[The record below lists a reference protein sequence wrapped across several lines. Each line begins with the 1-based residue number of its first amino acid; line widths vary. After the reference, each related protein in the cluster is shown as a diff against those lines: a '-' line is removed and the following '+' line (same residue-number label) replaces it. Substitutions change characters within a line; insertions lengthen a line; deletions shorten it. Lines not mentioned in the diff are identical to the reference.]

1 MDVPRDVSVC
11 NHRATLAAAAGTSY
25 KSIVKPAPSDALVFF
40 GATGDLAYK
49 QIYPALQALVRRGR
63 LDVPI
68 VAIGRKD
75 LPVAEIVARAKD
87 SVTKAGGFDAATF
100 AKLSAL
106 FRYVQ
111 VDYDDPATFARIRHA
126 IPASKHPL
134 HYVALPPE
142 VYEAVAT
149 NLAKAGLNEGG
160 RLTLEKPF
168 GHDAASARA
177 LSELLYK
184 YFPEEAIFR
193 IDHFLGKESV
203 ENIVYFRAA
212 NPLIEAGLSRDHV
225 DYVEITMAETFGVK
239 GRAKFYDDVG
249 AVRDVVQ
256 NHLLEVVACLAM
268 ELPQENAHDQ
278 VSSERSRLIGRIRAL
293 ANDDIVRGQVRG
305 YTNEDGVRKDST
317 TETFAVLRLAIDSP
331 RWQGVPFFIRTGK
344 SLPVTA
350 TEAIVRWKA
359 AQLPVLDERSPPAP
373 NHVRFR
379 IGPDR
384 VIAVGANVKKDG
396 EAMVG
401 VPKELV
407 LLRTAA
413 DDAGQMSAYERLLG
427 DAMQGEKTLFARKD
441 AVEES
446 WRVVD
451 PIVSK
456 KEVFAYD
463 AGTWGPA
470 EAQRIAPPAGWSNPK

>member
-1 MDVPRDVSVC
+1 MS
-11 NHRATLAAAAGTSY
+11 
-25 KSIVKPAPSDALVFF
+25 PAHSDALVFF
-40 GATGDLAYK
+40 GSTGDLAYK

-63 LDVPI
+63 LDMPI

-75 LPVAEIVARAKD
+75 LPVSEIVARAKD
-87 SVTKAGGFDAATF
+87 SVTKAGGFDAAAF
-100 AKLSAL
+100 AKLSSL

-111 VDYDDPATFARIRHA
+111 VDYDEPSTFERIRKA

-142 VYEAVAT
+142 VYETVAT
-149 NLAKAGLNEGG
+149 NLAKAGLHEGA

-168 GHDAASARA
+168 GHDAASAKA

-203 ENIVYFRAA
+203 ENIIYFRAA
-212 NPLIEAGLSRDHV
+212 NPLVEAGLSRDHV
-225 DYVEITMAETFGVK
+225 DYVEVTMAETFGVK

-268 ELPQENAHDQ
+268 DLPAGNGHDQ
-278 VSSERSRLIGRIRAL
+278 VSAERSRLIGRIRAL
-293 ANDDIVRGQVRG
+293 SNDDIVRGQVRG
-305 YTNEDGVRKDST
+305 YKDEDGVRKDST

-350 TEAIVRWKA
+350 TEATIRWKA
-359 AQLPVLDERSPPAP
+359 GPRPVLDERSPPAP
-373 NHVRFR
+373 NYVRFR

-384 VIAVGANVKKDG
+384 VIALGANVKKDG

-401 VPKELV
+401 EPKELM
-407 LLRTAA
+407 LCRTGA
-413 DDAGQMSAYERLLG
+413 DETGQMSAYERLLG
-427 DAMQGEKTLFARKD
+427 DAMEGERTLFARKD

-456 KEVFAYD
+456 KELFAYD

>member
-1 MDVPRDVSVC
+1 M
-11 NHRATLAAAAGTSY
+11 
-25 KSIVKPAPSDALVFF
+25 KPSRSDALVFF

-49 QIYPALQALVRRGR
+49 QIYPGLHALVRRGR
-63 LDVPI
+63 LDMPI

-75 LPVAEIVARAKD
+75 LPVSEIVARAKE
-87 SVTKAGGFDAATF
+87 SVTKAGGFDAAAF
-100 AKLSAL
+100 AKLSGL

-111 VDYDDPATFARIRHA
+111 VDYDEPATFARIRAA

-149 NLAKAGLNEGG
+149 NLAKAGLHEGA

-168 GHDAASARA
+168 GHDAASAKA
-177 LSELLYK
+177 LSELLYE

-193 IDHFLGKESV
+193 IDHFLGKEPV

-212 NPLIEAGLSRDHV
+212 NPLVESGFSRDHV
-225 DYVEITMAETFGVK
+225 DYVEITMAEKFGVK

-249 AVRDVVQ
+249 AIRDVVQ
-256 NHLLEVVACLAM
+256 NHLIEVVACLAM
-268 ELPQENAHDQ
+268 ELPQGNSHDEL
-278 VSSERSRLIGRIRAL
+278 SAERGRLIARIRAL
-293 ANDDIVRGQVRG
+293 SNEDVVRGQVRG
-305 YTNEDGVRKDST
+305 YKDEDGVRKDST
-317 TETFAVLRLAIDSP
+317 TETFAAVRLAIDSP

-344 SLPVTA
+344 SFPVTV

-359 AQLPVLDERSPPAP
+359 AQHPILDERVPAAP
-373 NHVRFR
+373 NYVRFR

-384 VIAVGANVKKDG
+384 GIALGASVKKDG

-401 VPKELV
+401 EPTELV
-407 LLRTAA
+407 LCHTGAEQAA
-413 DDAGQMSAYERLLG
+413 MTAYERLLG
-427 DAMQGEKTLFARKD
+427 DAIEGERTLFARKD

-451 PIVSK
+451 PIVPNQ
-456 KEVFAYD
+456 EVFPYD

-470 EAQRIAPPAGWSNPK
+470 EAERVAPPGGWTNPK

>member
-1 MDVPRDVSVC
+1 M
-11 NHRATLAAAAGTSY
+11 
-25 KSIVKPAPSDALVFF
+25 KPPHSDALVFF
-40 GATGDLAYK
+40 GSTGDLAHK
-49 QIYPALQALVRRGR
+49 QIFPALQALVRRDR

-75 LPVAEIVARAKD
+75 LARSEIVARAKD
-87 SVTKAGGFDAATF
+87 SVANAGGVDAAAF

-111 VDYDDPATFARIRHA
+111 VDYDDPATFGRIREA
-126 IPASKHPL
+126 IPAAKHPL

-149 NLAKAGLNEGG
+149 NLAKAGLNEGA

-168 GHDAASARA
+168 GHDASSAKA

-203 ENIVYFRAA
+203 ENIIYFRAA

-225 DYVEITMAETFGVK
+225 DCVEITMAETFGVK

-268 ELPQENAHDQ
+268 ELPQGNAHDPI
-278 VSSERSRLIGRIRAL
+278 SSERSRLIGRIRAL
-293 ANDDIVRGQVRG
+293 SKDDIVRGQVRG
-305 YTNEDGVRKDST
+305 YTDEDGVRKDST

-331 RWQGVPFFIRTGK
+331 RWQGVPFFLRTGK

-350 TEAIVRWKA
+350 TEATVRWKA
-359 AQLPVLDERSPPAP
+359 GLRPVLDERSPPAP
-373 NHVRFR
+373 NYVRFR

-384 VIAVGANVKKDG
+384 VVALGANVKKDG

-401 VPKELV
+401 ERKELV
-407 LLRTAA
+407 LLGTAA
-413 DDAGQMSAYERLLG
+413 DEAHEMKAYERLLG
-427 DAMQGEKTLFARKD
+427 DAMEGEKTLFARKD
-441 AVEES
+441 AVEEA

-456 KEVFAYD
+456 KEMFAYD
-463 AGTWGPA
+463 SGTWGPA
-470 EAQRIAPPAGWSNPK
+470 EAERIAPPGGWSNPR

>member
-1 MDVPRDVSVC
+1 
-11 NHRATLAAAAGTSY
+11 
-25 KSIVKPAPSDALVFF
+25 VKPPRSDALVFF
-40 GATGDLAYK
+40 GSTGDLAYK
-49 QIYPALQALVRRGR
+49 QVFPALQALVRRDR
-63 LDVPI
+63 LDMPI

-75 LPVAEIVARAKD
+75 LAQSEIVARAKD
-87 SVTKAGGFDAATF
+87 SVTKAGGVDAAAF

-111 VDYDDPATFARIRHA
+111 VDYDDPATFARIREA
-126 IPASKHPL
+126 IPAAEHPL

-149 NLAKAGLNEGG
+149 NLAKAGLHEGA

-168 GHDAASARA
+168 GHDAASAKA

-203 ENIVYFRAA
+203 ENIIYLRAA

-225 DYVEITMAETFGVK
+225 DCVEITMAETFGVK

-268 ELPQENAHDQ
+268 ELPQGNAHDQ

-293 ANDDIVRGQVRG
+293 SKDDIVRGQVRG
-305 YTNEDGVRKDST
+305 YTDEDGVRKDST

-350 TEAIVRWKA
+350 TEATIRWKA
-359 AQLPVLDERSPPAP
+359 GQRPVLDERSPPAP
-373 NHVRFR
+373 NYVRLR

-384 VIAVGANVKKDG
+384 VIALGANVKKDG

-401 VPKELV
+401 ERKELV
-407 LLRTAA
+407 WLRTGA
-413 DDAGQMSAYERLLG
+413 DEAHEMKAYERLLG
-427 DAMQGEKTLFARKD
+427 DAMEGEKSLFARKD

-456 KEVFAYD
+456 KEIFAYD

-470 EAQRIAPPAGWSNPK
+470 EAERIAPPGGWSNPR